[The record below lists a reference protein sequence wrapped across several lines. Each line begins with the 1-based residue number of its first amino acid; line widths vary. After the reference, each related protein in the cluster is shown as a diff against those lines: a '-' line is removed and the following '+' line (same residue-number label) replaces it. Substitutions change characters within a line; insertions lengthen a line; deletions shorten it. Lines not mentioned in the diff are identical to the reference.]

1 MINPRLVQGSCLS
14 ILQVLQEVKLPDT
27 NLANATSN
35 QAHWYQQKIALHTTN
50 LGSYFR
56 AIWVIFLVQLY
67 AIPSHNH
74 NLGRALD
81 LAAVKP
87 GRYSQDQFLSDEL
100 VKIADDEE
108 EEPGVDAPEGSDGQ
122 GRNIQIMNF
131 SVSDV

>member
-1 MINPRLVQGSCLS
+1 MS

-27 NLANATSN
+27 NLANAASN

-56 AIWVIFLVQLY
+56 AIWVIFPPL
-67 AIPSHNH
+67 
-74 NLGRALD
+74 NLN
-81 LAAVKP
+81 

-122 GRNIQIMNF
+122 GRNPTFPQDARKIFGIF
-131 SVSDV
+131 RS